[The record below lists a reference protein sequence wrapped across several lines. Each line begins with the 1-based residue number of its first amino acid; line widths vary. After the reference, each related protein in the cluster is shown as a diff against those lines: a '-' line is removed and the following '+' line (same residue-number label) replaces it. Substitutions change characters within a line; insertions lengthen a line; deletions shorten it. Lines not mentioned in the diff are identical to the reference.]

1 MSAIN
6 LKFLY
11 ALCYLTVK
19 YAYKLLAESVHNAK
33 NNSFKENQKSPN
45 SETLDNRTRNIPQ
58 TLIPFTKF
66 TQCLRGQLSLAAWQQ
81 GRARHAAECLRSQ
94 NAHSGRCCRLLSWH
108 AVELGLLYLFVR
120 VVALRVPLVL
130 HWSGG

>member
-1 MSAIN
+1 MSTIN

-19 YAYKLLAESVHNAK
+19 YAYKLLAKTVHNAK
-33 NNSFKENQKSPN
+33 NNSFKENQKPPN

-66 TQCLRGQLSLAAWQQ
+66 TQCLRGQLSLAARQQ
-81 GRARHAAECLRSQ
+81 GRARHAAAWQVLVTAEYKAPSQ
-94 NAHSGRCCRLLSWH
+94 VEFIVPFRPRH
-108 AVELGLLYLFVR
+108 A
-120 VVALRVPLVL
+120 AQ
-130 HWSGG
+130 GGA